1 VRFILNGQVTVG
13 PAKFWRVDDIDAM
26 NAPDYDPIT
35 FLGQPFALINMT
47 YNTADQARELVA
59 KWNREAVA
67 A

>member
-1 VRFILNGQVTVG
+1 MRFILNGQVTIG

-26 NAPDYDPIT
+26 SGPDYDPLT
-35 FLGQPFALINMT
+35 FLQQPFALINANL
-47 YNTADQARELVA
+47 NTADQARELVA